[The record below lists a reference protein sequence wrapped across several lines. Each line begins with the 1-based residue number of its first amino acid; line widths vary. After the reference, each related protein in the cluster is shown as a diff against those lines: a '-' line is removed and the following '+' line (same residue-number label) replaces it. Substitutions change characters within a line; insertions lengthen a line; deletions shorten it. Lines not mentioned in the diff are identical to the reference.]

1 MVQLAR
7 PAPSSSR
14 VPALLRPTDVVFG
27 GAAPTVQTGSHGLS
41 RSAGAGVERGGSRIG
56 FAMSAGAASGSG
68 SGSGQGQ
75 VSAAEPGVVVR
86 DGASSEA
93 GAGALS
99 GSVFPVGQRIT
110 TRRSGP
116 AGFKQP
122 LMNVSRDAAA
132 VDEASIWH

>member
-7 PAPSSSR
+7 PAPTSSR
-14 VPALLRPTDVVFG
+14 IPAPLRPTDVVFG
-27 GAAPTVQTGSHGLS
+27 GGAPTIQPGSHGLS
-41 RSAGAGVERGGSRIG
+41 RSAGGGVERSGSRAG
-56 FAMSAGAASGSG
+56 FPMSAGAASGSG
-68 SGSGQGQ
+68 QGP

-86 DGASSEA
+86 DASSEA

-99 GSVFPVGQRIT
+99 GSVFPVGQRST
-110 TRRSGP
+110 TRRAGP

-132 VDEASIWH
+132 VDETSIWH